1 MTHPDLESRSRNR
14 SDRSV
19 AGVSVLETV
28 VFIALF
34 VAAIVTATRY
44 LERAAQKRAAE
55 GNSTYQQYDL
65 SEPVSPTP

>member
-1 MTHPDLESRSRNR
+1 MIFETRKQLRRGSADLER
-14 SDRSV
+14 
-19 AGVSVLETV
+19 GVSILETV

-44 LERAAQKRAAE
+44 LERAAQKRALE

-65 SEPVSPTP
+65 PEPTP